1 MIMLESNGIAARSTE
16 LGDQEHGPLQMEPIV
31 HVVDDDPSLLKSLRW
46 LLESVGLK
54 VATFASAHDF
64 LADFQLAQPG
74 CVLLD
79 VRMPGMSGLELHQD
93 FKSRNISI
101 PIIVFTGHGDVAMAV
116 QSMKDGAF
124 DFIEKPYNEQ
134 KLLDRIND
142 AIEHDCRTR
151 RELAERDEA
160 LSRVAQLTPR
170 EREVMDLIVEGLA
183 NKQMAVRLGISEKTV
198 EVHRSRARSKLGA
211 DSVADLVKIA
221 MRSRRHC

>member
-1 MIMLESNGIAARSTE
+1 
-16 LGDQEHGPLQMEPIV
+16 MEPVV

-46 LLESVGLK
+46 LLESVGLT
-54 VATFASAHDF
+54 VATFASAQEF
-64 LADFQLAQPG
+64 LAEFDPAQPG

-79 VRMPGMSGLELHQD
+79 VRMPGMSGLELHQH

-134 KLLDRIND
+134 KLLDRITD
-142 AIEHDCRTR
+142 AIECDRRMR
-151 RELAERDEA
+151 RESAERDEA
-160 LSRVAQLTPR
+160 IARIAHLTPR

-183 NKQMAVRLGISEKTV
+183 NKQMAARLGISEKTV
-198 EVHRSRARSKLGA
+198 EIHRSRAKMKLRA

-221 MRSRRHC
+221 LRAQPH